1 MLEEQKNI
9 IKPLAME
16 FLNNALML
24 RYDICTCQICK
35 DDMLS
40 LILSK
45 VPLELPPSVSPQQF
59 EQQTVM
65 QPEKAKYR
73 REIAH
78 AGLSAVEIVSK
89 NPSHISSEDRERS
102 FRALL
107 EQIFQDR
114 GLDFRQYHEGV
125 IKRKI
130 AMRMRSHSLESY
142 RDYGR
147 LLTKKPQELDKLL
160 EELCI
165 NVSEFFRDKE
175 VWVTVQYLL
184 ENLIKQKKLKQDTFL
199 RIWSAGCANGEEPYS
214 LAILLHQILKLE
226 AQPFGLE
233 LIASDIDR
241 KALRTASAGAY
252 PKENVKNVEDKYL
265 RDYFVMLDS
274 GSYQLKNEIMGMV
287 KFKYLDLIRDDII
300 KETDVVICRNV
311 FIYFNRSLQEQL
323 LRKFYNSLKT
333 GGYLVMGKAETLL
346 GELKEIFRE
355 IDLNARI
362 YQKKESFS

>member
-9 IKPLAME
+9 IEPLAIE

-35 DDMLS
+35 DGMLS

-45 VPLELPPSVSPQQF
+45 VTL

-65 QPEKAKYR
+65 PPEKAKYR

-78 AGLSAVEIVSK
+78 AGLSAIEIVSK
-89 NPSHISSEDRERS
+89 NPSHRLSEDRERS

-130 AMRMRSHSLESY
+130 AVRMHSHSLESY

-147 LLTKKPQELDKLL
+147 LLTKKPEEFDKLL

-175 VWVTVQYLL
+175 VWITVRYLL
-184 ENLIKQKKLKQDTFL
+184 ENLVKQKKLKGDTSL

-214 LAILLHQILKLE
+214 LAIMLHEILKLE

-233 LIASDIDR
+233 LVATDIDR
-241 KALRTASAGAY
+241 KALRTACAGVY
-252 PKENVKNVEDKYL
+252 PKENVKNAEGRYL
-265 RDYFVMLDS
+265 KNYFVMLDN
-274 GSYQLKNEIMGMV
+274 GNYQLKNEIMGMV
-287 KFKYLDLIRDDII
+287 KFQYLDLIRDDII
-300 KETDVVICRNV
+300 KETDLIICRNV

-323 LRKFYNSLKT
+323 LRKFYNSLKA

-346 GELKEIFRE
+346 GELKEIFKE

-362 YQKKESFS
+362 YQK